1 MEFALSILGFVLL
14 FGWIAYGLWPS
25 GQNVTSAPHS
35 AQSTAS
41 SDRDYAIGFAVG
53 LAGGDVKDAAVA
65 GYAIQRIEE
74 KNGKPATTAEQTVA
88 SILAARNSDS

>member
-25 GQNVTSAPHS
+25 GQNVTAGPHS

-53 LAGGDVKDAAVA
+53 LAGG
-65 GYAIQRIEE
+65 
-74 KNGKPATTAEQTVA
+74 
-88 SILAARNSDS
+88 